1 MNAEEE
7 PEIIM
12 SDLCA
17 DVEVDGHFL
26 TVDIYKS
33 DTDPGWRLEV
43 INEFGT
49 STGFDDPL
57 LADGLAWQQFEKT
70 VTEEALAAVLTKKDK
85 RQLCH

>member
-17 DVEVDGHFL
+17 DVEIDGHFL
-26 TVDIYKS
+26 TVDIYKR
-33 DTDPGWRLEV
+33 DIDPGWILEV

-49 STGFDDPL
+49 SAVFDDPF

-70 VTEEALAAVLTKKDK
+70 VKKEGLAAFLTKKEK
-85 RQLCH
+85 RQLFH

>member
-33 DTDPGWRLEV
+33 DIDPGWILEC
-43 INEFGT
+43 FPPLQAT
-49 STGFDDPL
+49 SLT
-57 LADGLAWQQFEKT
+57 A
-70 VTEEALAAVLTKKDK
+70 VSIAAHRHPQGPFRAAK
-85 RQLCH
+85 